1 MSHICL
7 NMTIEFIKVDLTYH
21 LRSPENISQNKI
33 VPYATCME
41 KLEFKSTIILFTL
54 QKREIDSFLLRNLP
68 TQI

>member
-1 MSHICL
+1 MSHICH

-21 LRSPENISQNKI
+21 LGSPKNISQNKI

-41 KLEFKSTIILFTL
+41 KWEFKSTIILFTL